1 MNQRIQHIQHILE
14 EARKLSPEERQDLR
28 ELMDM
33 EFADDASEGTP
44 EEIEA
49 AWMEEVARRIE
60 KAERGE
66 GQSIPF
72 DVVMAKRQAEIDRA
86 RR

>member
-1 MNQRIQHIQHILE
+1 MNQRIQHILE
-14 EARKLSPEERQDLR
+14 ETRKLSPEERQDLR
-28 ELMDM
+28 DLMDM

-49 AWMEEVARRIE
+49 AWMEEVARRID

-66 GQSIPF
+66 TTFVDF
-72 DVVMAKRQAEIDRA
+72 DEAIERA
-86 RR
+86 RQLIRRPG